1 MKNLTIKDTKI
12 VLTDVG
18 EEKVLHYLAELKAKR
33 KEILDARKDTANET
47 ELPTIEDILLDIYN
61 FEEYN
66 EYYNDWGVTDNYDSD
81 YPLHLEECIDYWLF
95 DIMPIYTL

>member
-1 MKNLTIKDTKI
+1 MKTMIIVDTKI

-33 KEILDARKDTANET
+33 KEILDAGKDTVDET

-66 EYYNDWGVTDNYDSD
+66 EYYNNWGVTDNYDSD
-81 YPLHLEECIDYWLF
+81 WPLHLEECIDYWLF
-95 DIMPIYTL
+95 AL